1 MAKTF
6 TIEDLD
12 DTSTAWIA
20 EEATRRGVDEQTV
33 LKELIRLA
41 LVHWSGLQIPVYR
54 DLDDLAG
61 TWTEEEA
68 EEFRKSTEAFNP
80 VEEANTSEGN

>member
-12 DTSTAWIA
+12 DTSSAWIA
-20 EEATRRGVDEQTV
+20 EEATRRGIDEQTV

-41 LVHWSGLQIPVYR
+41 LIQGSGAQLPVYR

-68 EEFRKSTEAFNP
+68 EEFRRATEIFNQ
-80 VEEANTSEGN
+80 VDEDLWR

>member
-6 TIEDLD
+6 TIKDLD
-12 DTSTAWIA
+12 DTSSTWIA

-33 LKELIRLA
+33 LKDLIHNA
-41 LVHWSGLQIPVYR
+41 LILGNGAGLPVYR
-54 DLDDLAG
+54 DLNDLAG

-68 EEFRKSTEAFNP
+68 EEFRRATEVFNQ
-80 VEEANTSEGN
+80 VDEDLWR